1 MFSET
6 PVAIIGGGPVGLAVA
21 LDLGYHGIPCTLI
34 DQGDGTVD
42 NAKFIDINMRTMEFA
57 RRWNVAFEIRER
69 GFNPHYSQDRI
80 YVTSLIGHLLARQP
94 FPALADLLTP
104 PTTAEAIALCPQTI
118 FDPILQRALAGYPAV
133 RMLYRTRCDG
143 FTQDADG
150 VTIALTDLA
159 TDRPQTLRA
168 AYVACCE
175 GAGSKMRTQL
185 GINLE
190 GPGTLSHN
198 ANVVFR
204 SAELLRLHDKGA
216 GFYTFVGPEGTW
228 ASMLPIDGKTVWRLQ
243 LTKVDRAAFNR
254 DEAAELI
261 RRAVGCDFPFEILS
275 ALVWSRREVVA
286 DRYAEG
292 RIFLVGDAAHQLSPA
307 GGFGLNTGI
316 GDATNLTWKLAA
328 TLNGWGDPMLLST
341 YDTERRPIGLRNVRA
356 ATLRWQE
363 NHGSY
368 APPGEALLD
377 DGIEGDAVRAVVRE
391 SLQKVMDRANCGYEF
406 GPRYEDAGLQL
417 GYRYEGSPVIVPER
431 VPPPPDDVRVY
442 YQVARPGARAPHF
455 WLSENHSILDLYGR
469 SFVLLRL
476 TRDAPLADSFER
488 AAAMRGVPLTVHD
501 LDVPQLYHIYNK
513 KLVLVRPDGHV
524 AWRSD
529 TLPADP
535 LSVIDIVRGAHGL
548 GSLSTR
554 RDEVAKTL

>member
-1 MFSET
+1 MRSET

-21 LDLGYHGIPCTLI
+21 LDLSFHGIPCTLV
-34 DQGDGTVD
+34 DQGDGVVD

-57 RRWNVAFEIRER
+57 RRWNIASEIREL
-69 GFNPHYSQDRI
+69 GFDSHYPQDRI

-104 PTTAEAIALCPQTI
+104 PTAAEAIALCPQTI
-118 FDPILQRALAGYPAV
+118 FDPILQRALASCPDV

-143 FTQDADG
+143 FTQDPDG
-150 VTIALTDLA
+150 VTLALTDLA
-159 TDRPQTLRA
+159 TGRSQTLRA
-168 AYVACCE
+168 VYVACCE

-185 GINLE
+185 GINLD
-190 GPGTLSHN
+190 GAGTLSHN

-204 SAELLRLHDKGA
+204 SPELMRLHDKGA

-228 ASMLPIDGKTVWRLQ
+228 ASMLPIDGKTIWRLQ
-243 LTKVDRAAFNR
+243 LTKLVDRAAFNR
-254 DEAAELI
+254 DEATRLI

-286 DRYAEG
+286 ERYAEG

-328 TLNGWGDPMLLST
+328 TLRGWGAPMLLSS

-363 NHGSY
+363 NQGQN
-368 APPGEALLD
+368 PPGDALLD
-377 DGIEGDAVRAVVRE
+377 DGLEGEAARAAARQG
-391 SLQKVMDRANCGYEF
+391 LQKLVDRANCGYEL

-417 GYRYEGSPVIVPER
+417 GYRYEGSPVVVPEQT
-431 VPPPPDDVRVY
+431 PPPPDDVRIY
-442 YQVARPGARAPHF
+442 YQTARPGARAPHF
-455 WLSENHSILDLYGR
+455 WLSENQSILDLFGH

-476 TRDAPLADSFER
+476 TRDAPSADSFER

-513 KLVLVRPDGHV
+513 KLVLVRLDGHV

-535 LSVIDIVRGAHGL
+535 LLVVDVVRGAREL
-548 GSLSTR
+548 DSLSTR
-554 RDEVAKTL
+554 PDEVA